1 MQGAVLGIDTSNYK
15 TSAALVSADG
25 RLLCDR
31 RRFLDVPENERG
43 LRQQNA
49 LFQHV
54 LHLPELLEEL
64 FSESGVTSEQ
74 LAAVAVS
81 TRPRPVEGS
90 YMPVFLAGEGTAR
103 SLAAALHLPLIR
115 TSHQEGHIRAAAQ
128 SSGME
133 IPDRMISFHF
143 SGGTTEAV
151 LLDQTKRNQQEAGWY
166 QKVGGTEDLAA
177 GQVLDRIGVQLGF
190 PFPCGQYLDQIAVEM
205 EACRIPD
212 HELFRLSS
220 IRCKDGHVHF
230 SGLETDCSRRLER
243 ILKMDDQELRD
254 ILGEEGMNS
263 LENHRP
269 GNSLPDSFLSTLPSE
284 EKRKAAGL
292 MILLLMKRITRA
304 AALMTADLAEIHDVH
319 TFLLAGGVASSQ
331 FMRTHFQEE
340 LKRAQEK
347 QKKRHRRKQN
357 QVCFGTPQ
365 MSSDNAVGVAFLG
378 LDALEKDSQLK

>member
-25 RLLCDR
+25 RVLCDR

-54 LHLPELLEEL
+54 LHLPELLEDL
-64 FSESGVTSEQ
+64 FSESGLQ
-74 LAAVAVS
+74 PQDILAVSVS
-81 TRPRPVEGS
+81 TRPRPVEAS

-103 SLAAALHLPLIR
+103 SLAAALHVPLIQ

-133 IPDRMISFHF
+133 IPDRMVSFHF

-151 LLDQTKRNQQEAGWY
+151 LLDQTKRKRQEAGWY
-166 QKVGGTEDLAA
+166 RKVGGTKDLAA

-190 PFPCGQYLDQIAVEM
+190 PFPCGQYLDQIAMEM
-205 EACRIPD
+205 DGCRIPD

-220 IRCKDGHVHF
+220 IRSISGYVHF
-230 SGLETDCSRRLER
+230 SGLETDCSRRIER
-243 ILKMDDQELRD
+243 IMNMDDQELRD
-254 ILGEEGMNS
+254 ILGGNLS
-263 LENHRP
+263 RSP
-269 GNSLPDSFLSTLPSE
+269 QDQQPANSLPESFLPKVPSE
-284 EKRKAAGL
+284 EKRQAAGL
-292 MILLLMKRITRA
+292 LILLLMKRITRA
-304 AALMTADLAEIHDVH
+304 ATLMTADLAEMLDVH

-331 FMRTHFQEE
+331 FMRDHFHEE
-340 LKRAQEK
+340 LRRAQEK
-347 QKKRHRRKQN
+347 QKNRHRKNDRI
-357 QVCFGTPQ
+357 CFGTPQ
-365 MSSDNAVGVAFLG
+365 MSSDNAVGTAFLG
-378 LDALEKDSQLK
+378 LDALKKEKQPQ